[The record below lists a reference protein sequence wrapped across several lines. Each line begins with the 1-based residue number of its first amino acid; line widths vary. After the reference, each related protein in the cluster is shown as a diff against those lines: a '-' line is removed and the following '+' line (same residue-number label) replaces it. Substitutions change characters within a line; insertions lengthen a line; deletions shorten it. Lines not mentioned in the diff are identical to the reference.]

1 MYNFFKNDQVKATQ
15 GNSISEGIGLGR
27 VTPIIEEIE
36 KVDYAY
42 SIDDRD
48 ALPYIYNLVKN
59 EGIILGGSSAINI
72 AGAVNLAQDIGPN
85 KTIVTIL
92 CDHGSRYQ
100 SKIYNT
106 KFLKDKSLPI
116 PDWLRS

>member
-1 MYNFFKNDQVKATQ
+1 MFR
-15 GNSISEGIGLGR
+15 S
-27 VTPIIEEIE
+27 
-36 KVDYAY
+36 
-42 SIDDRD
+42 
-48 ALPYIYNLVKN
+48 VKN

-72 AGAVNLAQDIGPN
+72 AGAVNLAQDMGPN

-106 KFLKDKSLPI
+106 KKDENTQNYLIVIRKTCT
-116 PDWLRS
+116 